1 MSSSLVEKVNEEMKA
16 SMKARDKARTSA
28 LRMIRAAIIEESK
41 AGKGEVT
48 DDKVLAILRR
58 IKKQRLEAAEQ
69 YEAGGRED
77 LAAGEQAEADIAD
90 AFLPQ
95 IADEATTRGLV
106 KEAIAATGVSD
117 PKQLG
122 RIMGV
127 LMKGHKAELDAGL
140 ARRII
145 EEELS

>member
-1 MSSSLVEKVNEEMKA
+1 VSSSLVEKVNEEMKA

-77 LAAGEQAEADIAD
+77 LAAGERAEADIAD
-90 AFLPQ
+90 EFLPQ
-95 IADEATTRGLV
+95 LADEATTRGWV